1 MIDCIRAGKFEIPV
15 LYEDNHLL
23 IVVKSANLPTQ
34 GDSSGDLDLLT
45 ILKDYIREKYQ
56 KPGNVFVG
64 LVHRLDRPVGGV
76 MVFAKTSKAASRLSE
91 AFAKHTQD
99 RQYFAVLQGELA
111 QPRTLED
118 ELLKDSKTGMVRAVR
133 PGTPGAKHAKL
144 DTEPICT
151 REGLTLT
158 KVRLYTGRSHQ
169 IRVQHAHAGYPLW
182 GDARYGGGKP
192 GQQIAL
198 WAVRLAFK
206 HPTKDE
212 QLEFVSAPPQ
222 TGAWRG
228 FADAINSEIG
238 E

>member
-15 LYEDNHLL
+15 LYEDNHLI
-23 IVVKSANLPTQ
+23 IVVKPANLPTQ
-34 GDSSGDLDLLT
+34 GDSSGDEDLLT
-45 ILKDYIREKYQ
+45 ILKEYIREKYQ

-76 MVFAKTSKAASRLSE
+76 MVFAKTSKAASRLSD

-99 RQYFAVLQGELA
+99 RQYFAVLQGETSA
-111 QPRTLED
+111 PRTLEN
-118 ELLKDSKTGMVRAVR
+118 ELLKDSKTGMVRAVKS
-133 PGTPGAKHAKL
+133 GTPGAKHARL
-144 DTEPICT
+144 DTAPIAA
-151 REGLTLT
+151 RDGLTLT

-169 IRVQHAHAGYPLW
+169 IRVQHATAGYPLW

-212 QLEFVSAPPQ
+212 QLEFTSAPPQ
-222 TGAWRG
+222 SGAWRS
-228 FADAINSEIG
+228 FAEEIKSELG

>member
-1 MIDCIRAGKFEIPV
+1 MIDCIHSGKFEIPV
-15 LYEDNHLL
+15 LFEDNHLL
-23 IVVKSANLPTQ
+23 IVVKPANLPTQ
-34 GDSSGDLDLLT
+34 GDSSGDVDLLT
-45 ILKDYIREKYQ
+45 ILKEYIREKYQ

-76 MVFAKTSKAASRLSE
+76 MVFAKTSKAASRLSD

-99 RQYFAVLQGELA
+99 RQYFAVLQGEMKS
-111 QPRTLED
+111 PRTLEN
-118 ELLKDSKTGMVRAVR
+118 ELLKDAKTGMVRAVK

-144 DTEPICT
+144 DTAPIAS
-151 REGLTLT
+151 RDGLTLT
-158 KVRLYTGRSHQ
+158 EVRLYTGRSHQ
-169 IRVQHAHAGYPLW
+169 IRVQHATAGFPLW

-212 QLEFVSAPPQ
+212 NLEFTSAPPQ
-222 TGAWRG
+222 SGAWKS
-228 FADAINSEIG
+228 FADEIKSELG